1 LGFLNYDKS
10 GGFITSPDNFVMF
23 TKRDKAEILDEVF
36 LFIKNFFYKKLKLI
50 ESKDYA

>member
-10 GGFITSPDNFVMF
+10 GGFITIPDNFVMF

-36 LFIKNFFYKKLKLI
+36 LFIKN
-50 ESKDYA
+50 SKDEPVEEEND

>member
-10 GGFITSPDNFVMF
+10 GGFITIPDNFVMF

-36 LFIKNFFYKKLKLI
+36 LFIKN
-50 ESKDYA
+50 SKDEPGEVEND